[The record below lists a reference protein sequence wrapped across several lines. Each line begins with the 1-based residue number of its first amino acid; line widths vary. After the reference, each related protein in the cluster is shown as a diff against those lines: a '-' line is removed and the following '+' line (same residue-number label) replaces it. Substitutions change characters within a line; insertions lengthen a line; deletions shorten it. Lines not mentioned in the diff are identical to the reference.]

1 MRGNSMTEIDVRDMM
16 TQIPNYFNPKKA
28 QGVVAVIQCF
38 FTGNQA
44 SNWVINIQDQ
54 ICKVDEGVAE
64 DPDITIKAK
73 AETGVKLFR
82 GEMDPMKAFLLG
94 RVKVSGDLNLGMKLV
109 DFFDRP

>member
-1 MRGNSMTEIDVRDMM
+1 MKEQDIVLEIETRISTLLDGFNQLAQILQECKDERGWTNFSDPI
-16 TQIPNYFNPKKA
+16 
-28 QGVVAVIQCF
+28 
-38 FTGNQA
+38 TGK
-44 SNWVINIQDQ
+44 

-82 GEMDPMKAFLLG
+82 GEMDPMRAFLLG